1 MMDIKIIDVSGVFG
15 LMAMVALTVNILL
28 GMVLSTPYKTFALWK
43 KLPEKLRRYSINDL
57 HNITA
62 YIALSLVLIHPLL
75 LLLDAGTEFTF
86 IDILFPVKAPHQK
99 LIVTLGTVSMF
110 ALFIV
115 IITTQ
120 KVIKRKLSFRAWK
133 NIHLISYGTALL
145 FFIHGIAM
153 DPLLKDRDVDYFDGE
168 KFLCEACLVVV
179 IAAAVIRY
187 RYYTGQKS
195 LKKATTLNN

>member
-15 LMAMVALTVNILL
+15 LMAMIALTINILL

-43 KLPEKLRRYSINDL
+43 KLPEQFRRYSINDL
-57 HNITA
+57 HNVTA
-62 YIALSLVLIHPLL
+62 YIALSLVFIHPLL
-75 LLLDAGTEFTF
+75 LLLDTDTGFTF
-86 IDILFPVKAPHQK
+86 TDILFPVAAPHQK
-99 LIVTLGTVSMF
+99 LIVTLGTISMF
-110 ALFIV
+110 ALVIV

-120 KVIKRKLSFRAWK
+120 KVIKRKISFRAWK

-168 KFLCEACLVVV
+168 KFLCEGCLILV

-187 RYYTGQKS
+187 RYYARQKA
-195 LKKATTLNN
+195 LKNVPA